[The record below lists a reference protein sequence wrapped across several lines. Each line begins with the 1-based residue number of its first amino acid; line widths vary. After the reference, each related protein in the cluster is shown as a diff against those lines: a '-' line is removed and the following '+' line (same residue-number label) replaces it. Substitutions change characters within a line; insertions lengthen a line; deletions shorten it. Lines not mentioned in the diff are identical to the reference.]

1 MPVIGLQASPP
12 AAPPTFQ
19 PTLDE
24 LLHPQ
29 PHMIMPS
36 QQALRKFLEDCC
48 GSIAES
54 LMSLFPHPNTFTTNP
69 DNLIR
74 REVENPAPSLL
85 HPIQDID
92 EAPPP
97 ATSDGSFQFP
107 LFPKAKKRA
116 TSTSCKVSPRLK
128 VMSPKHLALHL
139 SPAPASKK
147 LALDKRQTLA
157 CFFCRGRKI
166 ACGPPLLG
174 SPDQTCK

>member
-1 MPVIGLQASPP
+1 MPVIGLQASPL

-19 PTLDE
+19 PALDE

-29 PHMIMPS
+29 PHMIVPS
-36 QQALRKFLEDCC
+36 QWALGKFLEDHR

-74 REVENPAPSLL
+74 HEVENPAPSLL
-85 HPIQDID
+85 HPTQDID

-116 TSTSCKVSPRLK
+116 TSTSRKVSPRLK
-128 VMSPKHLALHL
+128 VMSPKRLALHL
-139 SPAPASKK
+139 SPALASKK
-147 LALDKRQTLA
+147 LASDKMQTLA
-157 CFFCRGRKI
+157 CLFCHGRKI

-174 SPDQTCK
+174 SPDWTCK